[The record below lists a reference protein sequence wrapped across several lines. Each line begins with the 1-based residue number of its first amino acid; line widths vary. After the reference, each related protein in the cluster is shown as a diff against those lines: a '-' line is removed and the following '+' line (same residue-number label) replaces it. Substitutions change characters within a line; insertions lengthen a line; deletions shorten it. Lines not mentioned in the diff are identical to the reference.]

1 MEPPASNLP
10 DSHMVRSSAA
20 VQQAYSSQGTGSTL
34 ASHGQLDPA
43 DASSRQAIAGPQP
56 ASTAAMQPAEE
67 LAIEQEWIEKAKKVV
82 LRTHGDPFMQNKLLS
97 ELKAQYLATR
107 YGRAVGAN

>member
-1 MEPPASNLP
+1 
-10 DSHMVRSSAA
+10 MVRSSAA
-20 VQQAYSSQGTGSTL
+20 VQRAYSSQGASQTPT
-34 ASHGQLDPA
+34 SHGQLDPA
-43 DASSRQAIAGPQP
+43 GASSRQATAGSQP

-82 LRTHGDPFMQNKLLS
+82 LETHGDPFMQNKLLS

-107 YGRAVGAN
+107 YGRAVGTNQNK